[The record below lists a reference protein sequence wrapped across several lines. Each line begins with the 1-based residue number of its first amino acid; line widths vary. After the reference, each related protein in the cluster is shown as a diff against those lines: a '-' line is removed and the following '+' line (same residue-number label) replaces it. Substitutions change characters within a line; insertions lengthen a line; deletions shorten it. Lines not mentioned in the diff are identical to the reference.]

1 MKPDTITI
9 VEEEMTDEQWQ
20 EYCQKIVEDNCRK
33 IKEQHANRNS
43 TAPWEK

>member
-1 MKPDTITI
+1 MKNDTITI

-20 EYCQKIVEDNCRK
+20 EYYQKIVEENRRK
-33 IKEQHANRNS
+33 IKEQQANRNS